1 MLFSQIQGIF
11 VFKMACFIPNYITQM
26 SSSEYLMGWFIPT
39 LSAHIKNYCY
49 RERRKDL
56 PPHNPSSLHHLTLYL
71 LYIWKIKKSRKKCWK
86 SVIFCL
92 SIVGSD
98 VKPGIFHSPRLHSL
112 PRQCG
117 SCRQRCLSA
126 DIHGDVRHS
135 FVASCINN
143 PRRHLTLHP
152 LENPEICAKSD

>member
-1 MLFSQIQGIF
+1 MSQYQNLGLVTKTTLINENI
-11 VFKMACFIPNYITQM
+11 KILEKCK
-26 SSSEYLMGWFIPT
+26 EYGQIVLEKCHK
-39 LSAHIKNYCY
+39 L
-49 RERRKDL
+49 RE
-56 PPHNPSSLHHLTLYL
+56 
-71 LYIWKIKKSRKKCWK
+71 KCWK
-86 SVIFCL
+86 CVIFCL

-117 SCRQRCLSA
+117 SCRQRRLSA

-135 FVASCINN
+135 FVASCIGN

-152 LENPEICAKSD
+152 LENPEICTKSD